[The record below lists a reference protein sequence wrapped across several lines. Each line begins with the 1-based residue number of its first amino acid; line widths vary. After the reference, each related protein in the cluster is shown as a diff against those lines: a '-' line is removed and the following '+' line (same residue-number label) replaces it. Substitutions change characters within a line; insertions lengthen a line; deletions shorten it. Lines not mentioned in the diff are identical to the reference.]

1 MRFRYSPVLCCFS
14 ATVFSLSALGQ
25 TPSAPRDPSA
35 LAAVHAAV
43 LALGGTTALQGV
55 DNCVAQ
61 GQVTRNGSTGTF
73 KWENS
78 GADFHYEETMGGTTS
93 ALVSNQGSPATVTG
107 TQVQTWPAHFGTA
120 AIPLHLIGLRL
131 ARYAADPTVTLTLL
145 PSDPVADAGVFRVQT
160 GFPQHANVIA
170 RKIQEEWRIS
180 QTTGL
185 PVAIREKSPGYPIAD
200 VSQTSESDLSNY
212 QRLAGMLV
220 PTHIDQYIG
229 KTLLSSY
236 DISMLQCGAPINPG
250 DFTAPAATAPPAV
263 AGGGQ

>member
-1 MRFRYSPVLCCFS
+1 MRIWCPPILCLS
-14 ATVFSLSALGQ
+14 TAIFSLSALGQ
-25 TPSAPRDPSA
+25 TLSAPRDPSA
-35 LAAVHAAV
+35 LAAVQAAV
-43 LALGGTTALQGV
+43 LALGGPSLQGV

-61 GQVTRNGSTGTF
+61 GQVTRNGNTGTF

-78 GADFHYEETMGGTTS
+78 GSDFHYEETTGGTTS

-107 TQVQTWPAHFGTA
+107 AQVQTWPAHFGVA

-131 ARYAADPTVTLTLL
+131 ARYSSDPTVSIALL
-145 PSDPVADAGVFRVQT
+145 PSDPVADAGVFRVAA
-160 GFPQHANVIA
+160 GFPQHSNVIA

-185 PVAIREKSPGYPIAD
+185 PVAIRQKSPGYPIAD

-212 QRLAGMLV
+212 QTLGGMLV
-220 PTHIDQYIG
+220 PAHIDQYMG
-229 KTLLSSY
+229 KTLVSSY
-236 DISMLQCGAPINPG
+236 DISTLQCGAPINPG
-250 DFTAPAATAPPAV
+250 DFTAPAPTAAPA